1 MNPNPNQFKNIGVV
15 AKPKIKQL
23 SQHSK
28 KMYPEVAEQLNLL
41 IKQAKLKEL
50 ENKIGGYP

>member
-1 MNPNPNQFKNIGVV
+1 MNPNPIQFKNIGVV

-23 SQHSK
+23 SQNSK